1 MGQWKLQM
9 KVFREMNEERPHDT
23 NGKERGPN
31 LAHTESREQSE
42 VVMVNS
48 IDSPKQDQ
56 VGDPS
61 CDMVPGTCMKCKSD
75 IMGPPNDRGG
85 DNMKTWHKYC
95 KGCFTLV
102 RRNEK
107 PKCDTRDRHSEGT
120 SNGDQVKHLI
130 NDVNPLTTHAVVDD
144 LQERE
149 MMIDVLRSL
158 NEEQVETYNA
168 IKLTNESMKTLMEQ
182 HVKTTSMI
190 NTLLIKLIEKD
201 TQGVETKQGTT
212 IDHTQLAVK
221 RHSTSKE
228 QTVKQGYQVW

>member
-1 MGQWKLQM
+1 
-9 KVFREMNEERPHDT
+9 
-23 NGKERGPN
+23 
-31 LAHTESREQSE
+31 
-42 VVMVNS
+42 
-48 IDSPKQDQ
+48 
-56 VGDPS
+56 
-61 CDMVPGTCMKCKSD
+61 
-75 IMGPPNDRGG
+75 
-85 DNMKTWHKYC
+85 MKTWHKYC
-95 KGCFTLV
+95 KECYKRDTAVSGTCRQCKAEFLGPPSTGKKADTTKTWL
-102 RRNEK
+102 K
-107 PKCDTRDRHSEGT
+107 LCGKCYATQQRCSTTESHNTGRPQQVNTQVTEEENLGDEDVQSEGT
-120 SNGDQVKHLI
+120 SSGDQVKHLI

-201 TQGVETKQGTT
+201 TQGVETKEGTT
-212 IDHTQLAVK
+212 IDYTQFAVK

>member
-1 MGQWKLQM
+1 
-9 KVFREMNEERPHDT
+9 VSHNTERPQQVNT
-23 NGKERGPN
+23 QV
-31 LAHTESREQSE
+31 TEEE
-42 VVMVNS
+42 
-48 IDSPKQDQ
+48 DL
-56 VGDPS
+56 GDE
-61 CDMVPGTCMKCKSD
+61 DVQ
-75 IMGPPNDRGG
+75 
-85 DNMKTWHKYC
+85 
-95 KGCFTLV
+95 
-102 RRNEK
+102 
-107 PKCDTRDRHSEGT
+107 SEGT
-120 SNGDQVKHLI
+120 SSGDQVKHLI

-201 TQGVETKQGTT
+201 TQGVETKEGTT
-212 IDHTQLAVK
+212 MDYTQLAVK

-228 QTVKQGYQVW
+228 RTVKQGYKVW